1 MPWTEKHTPTGLD
14 GLPIHGLYYLDGD
27 VLARSL
33 ILQHSAA
40 ENLSLNPDWLKNQKL
55 PQIEFPSGLS
65 FDLWESSAD
74 AEATVHLFGEMDVS
88 YRSTRDEALAHAQ
101 RIAELIGYGVRPRGE
116 ALLDI
121 WRAGEDER
129 FTVTY
134 DNENR
139 RMVNVEQLIEPVER
153 PVHPAHELLNET
165 IARLLPPLY
174 SNEHIGLEAMALV
187 KYFTPDSSWT
197 WYASEG
203 SPVDENGYFDTD
215 DKKVDYLLFGLVI
228 GFEIEFGYFSLNEL
242 QPVRGAL
249 GLPVERDLYYEPKSL
264 RELQDQ
270 HRRERG
276 EM

>member
-1 MPWTEKHTPTGLD
+1 
-14 GLPIHGLYYLDGD
+14 
-27 VLARSL
+27 
-33 ILQHSAA
+33 
-40 ENLSLNPDWLKNQKL
+40 
-55 PQIEFPSGLS
+55 
-65 FDLWESSAD
+65 
-74 AEATVHLFGEMDVS
+74 
-88 YRSTRDEALAHAQ
+88 
-101 RIAELIGYGVRPRGE
+101 
-116 ALLDI
+116 
-121 WRAGEDER
+121 
-129 FTVTY
+129 
-134 DNENR
+134 
-139 RMVNVEQLIEPVER
+139 
-153 PVHPAHELLNET
+153 
-165 IARLLPPLY
+165 
-174 SNEHIGLEAMALV
+174 MALV